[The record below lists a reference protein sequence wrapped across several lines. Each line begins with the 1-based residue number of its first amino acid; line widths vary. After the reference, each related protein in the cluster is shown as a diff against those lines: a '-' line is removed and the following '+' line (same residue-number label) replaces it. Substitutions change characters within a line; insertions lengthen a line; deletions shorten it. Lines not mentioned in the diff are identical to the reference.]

1 MPLTEQSCPG
11 RSGEGPFLSSQSQDQ
26 AWVGKKGRGGQ
37 RGVHCGARRGHTVRK
52 NQGLQR
58 PIKELLCERGNLRG
72 VTRVHAAWR
81 GMKASSDGGGV
92 GERLEDGLREGAA
105 GWRDSR
111 LLFQRQLPVPQGALF
126 SGEVWVSGPLLQE
139 EARFLNPQLPYLL
152 VQSQG
157 PKSSLRTG
165 WKEDLD
171 SSPDLAPF
179 LP

>member
-1 MPLTEQSCPG
+1 MGQKE
-11 RSGEGPFLSSQSQDQ
+11 GEGWATGGSLQGQ
-26 AWVGKKGRGGQ
+26 A
-37 RGVHCGARRGHTVRK
+37 GHTLRK

-58 PIKELLCERGNLRG
+58 PIKELLCERGNLGG
-72 VTRVHAAWR
+72 VTRVHTAWR

-92 GERLEDGLREGAA
+92 GERLGDRPREGAA

-111 LLFQRQLPVPQGALF
+111 LLFQCQLPVLQGALF
-126 SGEVWVSGPLLQE
+126 SGEVLAVGPVVDWVSGLLLQE

-171 SSPDLAPF
+171 STPDPAPF